1 MADGEPWAA
10 GEPWAWPPAHRALTA
25 TRLRDGASV
34 TAAQDVAE
42 ECAVSV
48 EYNGVPYAVMM
59 ATPSDIEDFG
69 VGFTVTER
77 LARGPADIRAIATR
91 PGAEGITLDITL
103 GPDALRS
110 YLALGRARMRPGH
123 AGCGICGA
131 ADAATALAPGAPV
144 GAGVQ
149 VTVAAIHR
157 ALAELERAQ
166 VLNHA
171 THAVHAAGWATAEGA
186 LLLSREDV
194 GRHNALDKL
203 IGAGLRSG
211 MDFTAGLCVITSRCS
226 VEMAQKAVI
235 AGMPVLAGISGP
247 TALAVRRAEAA
258 GLTLVGFTRGG
269 SMSVYAGLERIGAV
283 DPRE

>member
-1 MADGEPWAA
+1 MADFETWV
-10 GEPWAWPPAHRALTA
+10 WPPAHTAMIA
-25 TRLRDGASV
+25 TRLRDATAPV
-34 TAAQDVAE
+34 TAPQEVAE

-59 ATPSDIEDFG
+59 ATPLDIEDFG
-69 VGFTVTER
+69 LGFTITER
-77 LARGPADIRAIATR
+77 LADTPRDVRAIATR

-103 GPDALRS
+103 APEALRR

-131 ADAATALAPGAPV
+131 VDAETALAPAPPV
-144 GAGVQ
+144 GTGVR
-149 VTVAAIHR
+149 VTAAAIHR
-157 ALAELERAQ
+157 ALTELEQ
-166 VLNHA
+166 TQHLNHA
-171 THAVHAAGWATAEGA
+171 THAVHAAGWATPDGA

-203 IGAGLRSG
+203 IGAGMRAG
-211 MDFTAGLCVITSRCS
+211 VDFTAGLCVITSRCS
-226 VEMAQKAVI
+226 VEMQQKATI

-269 SMSVYAGLERIGAV
+269 SMSVYAGLERIDTGAGN
-283 DPRE
+283 

>member
-1 MADGEPWAA
+1 MADVES
-10 GEPWAWPPAHRALTA
+10 WAWPPAQIALTA
-25 TRLRDGASV
+25 TRLRDGTGPV

-59 ATPSDIEDFG
+59 ATPLDIEDFG
-69 VGFTVTER
+69 LGFTITER
-77 LARGPADIRAIATR
+77 LATSPADVRAIATR

-103 GPDALRS
+103 APDALRN

-131 ADAATALAPGAPV
+131 ADAEAALAPAPPV
-144 GAGVQ
+144 GAGVR
-149 VTVAAIHR
+149 VTPAAIHR
-157 ALAELERAQ
+157 ALAGLERAQ
-166 VLNHA
+166 QLNHA
-171 THAVHAAGWATAEGA
+171 THAVHAAGWATPDGA
-186 LLLSREDV
+186 LMLSREDV

-203 IGAGLRSG
+203 IGAGLKTG
-211 MDFTAGLCVITSRCS
+211 VDFTAGLCVITSRCS
-226 VEMAQKAVI
+226 VEMAQKATI

-247 TALAVRRAEAA
+247 TALAVRRAVAA

-269 SMSVYAGLERIGAV
+269 SMSVYAGLTRLDY
-283 DPRE
+283 DPVSQTPV